1 MAEIRQVVSETLQAT
16 VRRLLPSQQGFTE
29 DLQAS
34 NVITPII
41 DLTPSA
47 EGSSLPTDLA
57 RAIAFG
63 SQTAFNVDNGT
74 SVVANNAG
82 FTRIQGVSTVYAGGA
97 TSPQYNEILLSD
109 GLSTKIVWAH
119 SMQFNLINAFTSI
132 AFDLIVFLDS
142 GESMSVRSDANCRI
156 IGSTRQV
163 ADISG
168 NIVNPDGFTSS

>member
-1 MAEIRQVVSETLQAT
+1 MPQIRQVVSEALQST

-29 DLQAS
+29 DLMAT

-47 EGSSLPTDLA
+47 EGDTLPTDLA
-57 RAIAFG
+57 RSLAFG

-109 GLSTKIVWAH
+109 GLSTKVVWAH

-132 AFDLIVFLDS
+132 SFDLIVFLDA

-163 ADISG
+163 ADVNG
-168 NIVNPDGFTSS
+168 EIVNPSGYSPS